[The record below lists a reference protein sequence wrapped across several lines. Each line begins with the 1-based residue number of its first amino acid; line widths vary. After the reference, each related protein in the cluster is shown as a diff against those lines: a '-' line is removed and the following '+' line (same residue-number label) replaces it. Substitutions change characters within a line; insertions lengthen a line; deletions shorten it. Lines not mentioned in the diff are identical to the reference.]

1 MQDKQRLETIQ
12 QAIREKKTEIVLPRF
27 KYEDYIIGYTRTKDF
42 LPFNDIT
49 SDLEISYEE

>member
-27 KYEDYIIGYTRTKDF
+27 KYEDYIIGYTRIKDF